1 MGPGG
6 GGGRVTPP
14 TPPAQQLVAL
24 AEEELALL
32 AAGRVDALAE
42 LQERRD
48 AALAALP
55 ADLAPSDRSVVARAH
70 QLQVQVAALL
80 ERALAETA
88 ADLGRLDRGH
98 AAVRGYAS
106 SLKRA

>member
-6 GGGRVTPP
+6 GGRRVTPSQG
-14 TPPAQQLVAL
+14 ARELVAL

-48 AALAALP
+48 AAIAALP
-55 ADLAPSDRSVVARAH
+55 TDLEPADRAVVARAH
-70 QLQVQVAALL
+70 ELQMQVAALL
-80 ERALAETA
+80 ERALSETA
-88 ADLGRLDRGH
+88 AELSRVERGH

>member
-1 MGPGG
+1 
-6 GGGRVTPP
+6 VTPSQG
-14 TPPAQQLVAL
+14 AQELVAL

-55 ADLAPSDRSVVARAH
+55 ADLPAADRGALVRAH
-70 QLQVQVAALL
+70 ELQVQVAALL
-80 ERALAETA
+80 ERALSQTA
-88 ADLGRLDRGH
+88 ADLARLDRGQT
-98 AAVRGYAS
+98 ALRGYAS
-106 SLKRA
+106 SLKRT

>member
-1 MGPGG
+1 M
-6 GGGRVTPP
+6 TPP
-14 TPPAQQLVAL
+14 SRHAQRLVAL

-48 AALAALP
+48 AALAGLP
-55 ADLAPSDRSVVARAH
+55 AELAPADRSVVAHAH
-70 QLQVQVAALL
+70 ELQVQVAALL
-80 ERALAETA
+80 ERALSETA
-88 ADLGRLDRGH
+88 AELGRVERGH

>member
-1 MGPGG
+1 MTEPSPNA
-6 GGGRVTPP
+6 RR
-14 TPPAQQLVAL
+14 LVAL
-24 AEEELALL
+24 AEEELDLL

-55 ADLAPSDRSVVARAH
+55 AELSAADRGVLARAH

-80 ERALAETA
+80 ERALSETA
-88 ADLGRLDRGH
+88 AELGRLDRGH
-98 AAVRGYAS
+98 AALRGYAG